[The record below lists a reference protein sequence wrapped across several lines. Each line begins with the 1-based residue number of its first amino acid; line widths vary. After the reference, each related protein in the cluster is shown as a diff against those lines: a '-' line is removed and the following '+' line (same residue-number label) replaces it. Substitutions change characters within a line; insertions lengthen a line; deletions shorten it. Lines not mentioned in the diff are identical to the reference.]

1 MGNTFIKN
9 TLYSLYDLFTG
20 KRGIKKRYSGVDIRL
35 PVRVARFFP
44 EDYEKENAAII
55 AEHVKK
61 GMTVIDIGAH
71 IGLTTVMMSN
81 YLQPDGI
88 IYAFEPTPTTCNTL
102 KETIR
107 LNRLG
112 NLVVPVQAALSSKS
126 GKEYFYI
133 SNHAA
138 DNSNSLVNN
147 DRKDR
152 RESRVEVQLYSLDDF
167 TKDKN
172 IAAVDFIKID
182 AEGAELQVL
191 KGMTENIARRFPK
204 MILSLHPRS
213 IQNGGDSLDKIW
225 DFVKSFGYRVELNG
239 RELSREDF
247 VSRTELFD
255 VFLLK

>member
-1 MGNTFIKN
+1 MKN
-9 TLYSLYDLFTG
+9 IFKNAAYSLYDLFTG
-20 KRGIKKRYSGVDIRL
+20 KKGVKKRYSGVEMQL

-55 AEHVKK
+55 AAHVKK

-71 IGLTTVMMSN
+71 IGLTTVIMSR
-81 YLQPDGI
+81 YLQSDGI

-107 LNRLG
+107 LNKLEKV
-112 NLVVPVQAALSSKS
+112 VVPVQAALSAKS
-126 GKEYFYI
+126 GKEFFYI
-133 SNHAA
+133 SNHEA

-147 DRKDR
+147 NRQDR
-152 RESRVEVQLYSLDDF
+152 RESRVEVILYSLDDF
-167 TKDKN
+167 TKEKK

-191 KGMTENIARRFPK
+191 KGMTGNIARRSPK
-204 MILSLHPRS
+204 IILSLHPRS
-213 IQNGGDSLDKIW
+213 IKNAGDSLEEIW
-225 DFVKSFGYRVELNG
+225 DFVTSFGYRVELDG
-239 RELSREDF
+239 RQMSREEF
-247 VSRTELFD
+247 ISRTELFD